1 MGKEMQKIN
10 DRVFQVGAPDPCLPF
25 FDALMPTPYG
35 TTYNS
40 YLVRGDEKT
49 ALIDP
54 VQGDKADQLLQN
66 LKELQA
72 GHLDYIFCLH
82 TEQDHAGS
90 ILVLR
95 DVFPCAQLVATAKVA
110 ELMEF
115 HFHIPRETFLVVAE
129 GDSIDLGGVTLVCM
143 PIPFAHWPDNTMFWM
158 PEERILFSSD
168 LFGSHYAPAIPNYP
182 DEAVWLLETRAY
194 FSEIMMPTR
203 NHVARYTA
211 KVKELDP
218 KRICS
223 SHGPVWEDPAIVLN
237 EYGLM
242 VSDKVRRD
250 VVIAYVSMHGS
261 TSRMVEVVADELCSA
276 GIRVALYDL
285 GDPKRDLRTLVG
297 SVVTETVNAGS
308 LLLASSTVLGGPH
321 PAVAAA
327 ALLINAFNPAIRYI
341 GLFGSYGWGSQI
353 EKQISGLTAKVKAE
367 RLESVLVRG
376 LPTED
381 DLESL
386 RRYARDLAERLK
398 AIPDEEVIGG

>member
-1 MGKEMQKIN
+1 MQKIS
-10 DRVFQVGAPDPCLPF
+10 DRVFQVGAPDPRLPY

-40 YLVRGDEKT
+40 YLIRGDEKT

-66 LKELQA
+66 LKELQIDK
-72 GHLDYIFCLH
+72 LDYIFCLH
-82 TEQDHAGS
+82 TEQDHAGA
-90 ILVLR
+90 ILVLC
-95 DVFPCAQLVATAKVA
+95 DVFPDAQLVGTARVA
-110 ELMEF
+110 ELMEY
-115 HFHIPRETFLVVAE
+115 HFHIPRETFLVIAE

-158 PEERILFSSD
+158 PEERMLFSSD
-168 LFGSHYAPAIPNYP
+168 LFGSHYAPDVPNFP
-182 DEAVWLLETRAY
+182 DKEIWLLETRAY

-203 NHVARYTA
+203 QHVARYVA

-223 SHGPVWEDPAIVLN
+223 SHGPIWEDPAIVLN
-237 EYGLM
+237 EYELM

-261 TSRMVEVVADELCSA
+261 TARMVDVVADELCAA

-285 GDPKRDLRTLVG
+285 GDPNRDLRTLVG

-308 LLLASSTVLGGPH
+308 LLLASPTVLGGPH
-321 PAVAAA
+321 PAVAAT
-327 ALLINAFNPAIRYI
+327 ALLINAFNPAIRYF

-353 EKQISGLTAKVKAE
+353 EKQVSGLTARVKAE

-376 LPTED
+376 LPTEED
-381 DLESL
+381 YESL
-386 RRYARDLAERLK
+386 RRYARDLAERLN
-398 AIPDEEVIGG
+398 AIPDEEIVEG

>member
-1 MGKEMQKIN
+1 MQKIS
-10 DRVFQVGAPDPCLPF
+10 DRVFQVGAPDPRLPY

-40 YLVRGDEKT
+40 YLIRGDEKT

-66 LKELQA
+66 LKELQIDK
-72 GHLDYIFCLH
+72 LDYIFCLH
-82 TEQDHAGS
+82 TEQDHAGA
-90 ILVLR
+90 ILVLC
-95 DVFPCAQLVATAKVA
+95 DVFPDAQLVGTARVA
-110 ELMEF
+110 ELMEY
-115 HFHIPRETFLVVAE
+115 HFHIPRETFLVIAE

-158 PEERILFSSD
+158 PEERMLFSSD
-168 LFGSHYAPAIPNYP
+168 LFGSHYAPDVPNFP
-182 DEAVWLLETRAY
+182 DKEIWLLETRAY

-203 NHVARYTA
+203 QHVARYVA

-223 SHGPVWEDPAIVLN
+223 SHGPIWEDPAIVLN
-237 EYGLM
+237 EYELM

-261 TSRMVEVVADELCSA
+261 TARMVDVVADELCAA

-285 GDPKRDLRTLVG
+285 GDPNRNLRTLVG

-308 LLLASSTVLGGPH
+308 LLLASPTVLGGPH
-321 PAVAAA
+321 PAVAAT
-327 ALLINAFNPAIRYI
+327 ALLINAFNPAIRYF

-353 EKQISGLTAKVKAE
+353 EKQVSGLTARVKAE

-376 LPTED
+376 LPTEED
-381 DLESL
+381 YEPL
-386 RRYARDLAERLK
+386 RRYARDLAERLN
-398 AIPDEEVIGG
+398 AIPDEEIVEG

>member
-1 MGKEMQKIN
+1 VMQKIN
-10 DRVFQVGAPDPCLPF
+10 DRVFQVGAPDPRLPY

-66 LKELQA
+66 LKELKA
-72 GHLDYIFCLH
+72 DKLDYIICLH
-82 TEQDHAGS
+82 TEQDHAGA

-95 DVFPCAQLVATAKVA
+95 DVFPDAQIVGTAKVA
-110 ELMEF
+110 ELMEY

-158 PEERILFSSD
+158 PEERMLFSSD
-168 LFGSHYAPAIPNYP
+168 LFGSHYAPAIPNCP
-182 DEAVWLLETRAY
+182 DEEIWLFETRAY

-203 NHVARYTA
+203 QHVARYVA
-211 KVKELDP
+211 KVRELDP
-218 KRICS
+218 KYICS
-223 SHGPVWEDPAIVLN
+223 SHGPIWEDPAIVLN
-237 EYGLM
+237 EYELM

-261 TSRMVEVVADELCSA
+261 TARMVDVVADELCAA

-285 GDPKRDLRTLVG
+285 GDPNRDLRTLVG

-308 LLLASSTVLGGPH
+308 LLLASPTVLGGPH
-321 PAVAAA
+321 PAVAAM
-327 ALLINAFNPAIRYI
+327 ALLINAFNPAIRFF
-341 GLFGSYGWGSQI
+341 GVFGSYGWGTQI
-353 EKQISGLTAKVKAE
+353 EKQVSGLTARVKAE
-367 RLESVLVRG
+367 RLEPVLVRG
-376 LPTED
+376 LPTEED
-381 DLESL
+381 YESL
-386 RRYARDLAERLK
+386 RRFARDLAERLN
-398 AIPDEEVIGG
+398 AIPDEEIVA

>member
-1 MGKEMQKIN
+1 MQKIS
-10 DRVFQVGAPDPCLPF
+10 DRVFQVGAPDPRLPY

-40 YLVRGDEKT
+40 YLIRGDEKT

-66 LKELQA
+66 LKELQIDK
-72 GHLDYIFCLH
+72 LDYIFCLH
-82 TEQDHAGS
+82 TEQDHAGA
-90 ILVLR
+90 ILVLC
-95 DVFPCAQLVATAKVA
+95 DVFPDAQLVGTARVA
-110 ELMEF
+110 ELMEY
-115 HFHIPRETFLVVAE
+115 HFHIPRETFLVIAE

-158 PEERILFSSD
+158 PEERMLFSSD
-168 LFGSHYAPAIPNYP
+168 LFGSHYAPDVPNCP
-182 DEAVWLLETRAY
+182 DKEIWLLETRAY

-203 NHVARYTA
+203 QHVARYVA

-223 SHGPVWEDPAIVLN
+223 SHGPIWEDPAIVLN
-237 EYGLM
+237 EYELM

-261 TSRMVEVVADELCSA
+261 TARMVDVVADELCAA

-285 GDPKRDLRTLVG
+285 GDPNRDLRTLVG

-308 LLLASSTVLGGPH
+308 LLLASPTVLGGPH
-321 PAVAAA
+321 PAVAAT
-327 ALLINAFNPAIRYI
+327 ALLINAFNPAIRYF

-353 EKQISGLTAKVKAE
+353 EKQVSGLTARVKAE

-376 LPTED
+376 LPTEED
-381 DLESL
+381 YESL
-386 RRYARDLAERLK
+386 RRYARDLAERLN
-398 AIPDEEVIGG
+398 AIPDEEIVGG

>member
-1 MGKEMQKIN
+1 MQKIS
-10 DRVFQVGAPDPCLPF
+10 DRVFQVGAPDPRLPY

-40 YLVRGDEKT
+40 YLIRGDEKT

-66 LKELQA
+66 LKELQIDK
-72 GHLDYIFCLH
+72 LDYIFCLH
-82 TEQDHAGS
+82 TEQDHAGA
-90 ILVLR
+90 ILVLC
-95 DVFPCAQLVATAKVA
+95 DVFPDAQLVGTARVA
-110 ELMEF
+110 ELMEY
-115 HFHIPRETFLVVAE
+115 HFHIPRETFLVIAE

-158 PEERILFSSD
+158 PEERMLFSSD
-168 LFGSHYAPAIPNYP
+168 LFGSHYAPDVPNFP
-182 DEAVWLLETRAY
+182 DKEIWLLETRAY

-203 NHVARYTA
+203 QHVARYVA

-223 SHGPVWEDPAIVLN
+223 SHGPIWEDPAIVLN
-237 EYGLM
+237 EYELM

-261 TSRMVEVVADELCSA
+261 TARMVDVVADELCAA

-285 GDPKRDLRTLVG
+285 GDPNRDLRTLVG

-308 LLLASSTVLGGPH
+308 LLLASPTVLGGPH
-321 PAVAAA
+321 PAVAAT
-327 ALLINAFNPAIRYI
+327 ALLINAFNPAIRYF

-353 EKQISGLTAKVKAE
+353 EKQVSGLTARVKAE

-376 LPTED
+376 LPTEED
-381 DLESL
+381 YEPL
-386 RRYARDLAERLK
+386 RRYARDLAERLN
-398 AIPDEEVIGG
+398 AIPDEEIVEG

>member
-1 MGKEMQKIN
+1 MQKIS
-10 DRVFQVGAPDPCLPF
+10 DRVFQVGAPDPRLPY

-40 YLVRGDEKT
+40 YLIRGDEKT

-66 LKELQA
+66 LKELQIDK
-72 GHLDYIFCLH
+72 LDYIFCLH
-82 TEQDHAGS
+82 TEQDHAGA
-90 ILVLR
+90 ILVLC
-95 DVFPCAQLVATAKVA
+95 DVFPDAQLVGTARVA
-110 ELMEF
+110 ELMEY
-115 HFHIPRETFLVVAE
+115 HFHIPRETFLVIAE

-158 PEERILFSSD
+158 PEERMLFSSD
-168 LFGSHYAPAIPNYP
+168 LFGSHYAPDVPNFP
-182 DEAVWLLETRAY
+182 DKEIWLLETRAY

-203 NHVARYTA
+203 QHVARYVA

-223 SHGPVWEDPAIVLN
+223 SHGPIWEDPAIVLN
-237 EYGLM
+237 EYELM

-261 TSRMVEVVADELCSA
+261 TARMVDVVADELCAA

-285 GDPKRDLRTLVG
+285 GDPNRDLRTLVG

-308 LLLASSTVLGGPH
+308 LLLASPTVLGGPH
-321 PAVAAA
+321 PAVAAT
-327 ALLINAFNPAIRYI
+327 ALLINAFNPAIRYF
-341 GLFGSYGWGSQI
+341 GLFGSYGWCSQI
-353 EKQISGLTAKVKAE
+353 EKQVSGLTARVKAE

-376 LPTED
+376 LPTEED
-381 DLESL
+381 YEPL
-386 RRYARDLAERLK
+386 RRYARELAERLN
-398 AIPDEEVIGG
+398 AIPDEEIVEG